1 MRISDWSSDVC
12 SSDLE
17 PPHSVED
24 LGFARQEMALAE
36 KAREKVAP
44 LNVRNDGRGRR
55 GGLRGGRG
63 NGHDRSPKTEGS
75 GGQAAA
81 LRRHPVP
88 FPFTPSPS
96 IFAVPPGLVAM
107 AGVPWGVENI

>member
-1 MRISDWSSDVC
+1 
-12 SSDLE
+12 
-17 PPHSVED
+17 
-24 LGFARQEMALAE
+24 MALAE

-96 IFAVPPGLVAM
+96 LFAVPPRSEEHTSELQSLMLSSYADCCLTKKR
-107 AGVPWGVENI
+107 NIK